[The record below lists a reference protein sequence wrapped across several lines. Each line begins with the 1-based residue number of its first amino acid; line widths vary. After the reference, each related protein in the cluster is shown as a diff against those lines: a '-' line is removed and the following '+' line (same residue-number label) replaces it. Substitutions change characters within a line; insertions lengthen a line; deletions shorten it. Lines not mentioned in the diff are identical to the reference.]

1 MASSGRKLTTTLR
14 NGQLVVK
21 LMGECR
27 QTKGLRYCSVE
38 AHANIRETS
47 TDLWG
52 ERIVHEK

>member
-1 MASSGRKLTTTLR
+1 
-14 NGQLVVK
+14 
-21 LMGECR
+21 MGECR

>member
-1 MASSGRKLTTTLR
+1 MASSDRKLTTILH
-14 NGQLVVK
+14 NGQPVVK
-21 LMGECR
+21 LTGERR